1 MRLSYFVKK
10 FILDNQA
17 LIEQN
22 KFDELYQKAI
32 VDLENPTDLSA
43 VLVKAG
49 IDPLPYI
56 GNMTTSMM
64 FSYLDISNIC
74 KGQTLYIP
82 ENIES
87 IGVNCFE
94 NTTGF
99 NQVKFPTNLKYIND
113 FAFYNTQI
121 TELDIPGS
129 VKIVTRGAFQFCDEL
144 KTVKLNEGVEELE
157 ATCFAG
163 CEMLH
168 DISLPDSLR
177 TIGESVII
185 GWNNIETIRIPKNV
199 TYIGRRNFS
208 FNFMDSKLKEVDF
221 DMTFDD
227 FKSIIMNAL
236 IPEGVKVIFRDKQI
250 ISDGNRIK

>member
-1 MRLSYFVKK
+1 MKLSYSVKK

-22 KFDELYQKAI
+22 RFDELYQKAI
-32 VDLENPTDLSA
+32 VDLETPTDLSA
-43 VLVKAG
+43 VLVKSG

-113 FAFYNTQI
+113 YAFCNTQI

-129 VKIVTRGAFQFCDEL
+129 VKIVTRGAFRFCDKL
-144 KTVKLNEGVEELE
+144 KTVKLNEGIEELE
-157 ATCFAG
+157 AACFSG

-177 TIGESVII
+177 TIGEEVIT
-185 GWNNIETIRIPKNV
+185 GWNIETIRIPKNV
-199 TYIGRRNFS
+199 TYIGRRNFN

-227 FKSIIMNAL
+227 FKSIIMEAL

>member
-1 MRLSYFVKK
+1 MILSYVVKK
-10 FILDNQA
+10 FILDNQV
-17 LIEQN
+17 LIEEN
-22 KFDELYQKAI
+22 KFDELYQKAL
-32 VDLENPTDLSA
+32 VDLDNPTDLSA
-43 VLVKAG
+43 VLVKSG
-49 IDPLPYI
+49 IDPLPYM
-56 GNMTTSMM
+56 GNMTNSMM

-94 NTTGF
+94 HTTGF

-113 FAFYNTQI
+113 YAFYKTPI

-129 VKIVTRGAFQFCDEL
+129 VKIVTRGAFSLCDKL

-157 ATCFAG
+157 ATCFSG

-177 TIGESVII
+177 TIGEGVIT
-185 GWNNIETIRIPKNV
+185 GWDTETIRIPKNV
-199 TYIGRRNFS
+199 TYIGRRNFN
-208 FNFMDSKLKEVDF
+208 FNFMDGKLKEVHF

>member
-1 MRLSYFVKK
+1 MKLSYFVKK
-10 FILDNQA
+10 FIIDNQA
-17 LIEQN
+17 LIERN
-22 KFDELYQKAI
+22 EFDKLYQKAI
-32 VDLENPTDLSA
+32 FDLDNPVDLSA
-43 VLVKAG
+43 VLVKSG

-56 GNMTTSMM
+56 GNMTNSMM

-74 KGQTLYIP
+74 KDQTLYIP

-87 IGVNCFE
+87 IGANCFE
-94 NTTGF
+94 NTAGF

-113 FAFYNTQI
+113 YAFYNTQI
-121 TELDIPGS
+121 TELDVPGS
-129 VKIVTRGAFQFCDEL
+129 VKIIAKGAFSLCDKL

-157 ATCFAG
+157 AACFSG

-177 TIGESVII
+177 TIGERVIT
-185 GWNNIETIRIPKNV
+185 GWNTGIIRIPKNV
-199 TYIGRRNFS
+199 TYIGKRNFG
-208 FNFMDSKLKEVDF
+208 FMSGKLEEVHF

-227 FKSIIMNAL
+227 FKSIIMEAL
-236 IPEGVKVIFRDKQI
+236 IPEYVKVIFKDKRI